1 MALTV
6 VKIGGNV
13 IDNAEALDAF
23 VHDFACLPFPKILV
37 HGGGK
42 LATHLSQRLGIETR
56 MVQGRRITDRETLD
70 VVTMVY
76 AGLVNKTIVAKL
88 QAEGCNAVGLS
99 GADANV
105 IPATKRNPEPVD
117 YGYVGDIHADEVNVS
132 FIKTLLDSGITP
144 VFCALTHDGKGSMLN
159 SNADS
164 VASSVAVSM
173 SKKMPVDLIFC
184 FELLGVMR
192 NIEDEDSLVPEIDEA
207 VYARLR
213 EEGIVQKGMIPKIDN
228 AFSAIR
234 QGVERVVIKFSGN
247 LNEPV
252 GTVIK
257 L

>member
-13 IDNAEALDAF
+13 IDNSEALDAF
-23 VHDFACLPFPKILV
+23 VHDFAQLPSPKILV

-42 LATHLSQRLGIETR
+42 LATHLSQRLGIETH
-56 MVQGRRITDRETLD
+56 MVNGRRITDRETLD

-88 QAEGCNAVGLS
+88 QKEGCNAIGLS
-99 GADANV
+99 GADANI
-105 IPATKRNPEPVD
+105 IPAVKRPPQPID
-117 YGYVGDIHADEVNVS
+117 YGYVGDIHAEQINATA
-132 FIKTLLDSGITP
+132 IQTLMDAGITP

-164 VASSVAVSM
+164 VASAIAVAM
-173 SKKMPVDLIFC
+173 SRLMPVDLVYC
-184 FELLGVMR
+184 FELPGVMR
-192 NIEDEDSLVPEIDEA
+192 NVEDKDSLIPAIDEDI
-207 VYARLR
+207 YRQLR
-213 EEGIVQKGMIPKIDN
+213 QEGIVQKGMIPKIDN

-234 QGVERVVIKFSGN
+234 QGVNQVVIKHAAN
-247 LNEPV
+247 LNKPL

>member
-23 VHDFACLPFPKILV
+23 VHDFACLSSPKILV

-117 YGYVGDIHADEVNVS
+117 YGYVGDIHADEMNVS

-213 EEGIVQKGMIPKIDN
+213 EEGIVQKGIIPKIDN

-234 QGVERVVIKFSGN
+234 QGVERVVIKSSGN

>member
-23 VHDFACLPFPKILV
+23 VHDFACLSSPKILV

-234 QGVERVVIKFSGN
+234 QGVERVVIKSSGN

>member
-23 VHDFACLPFPKILV
+23 VHDFACLPSPKILV

-234 QGVERVVIKFSGN
+234 QGVERVVIKSSGN

>member
-23 VHDFACLPFPKILV
+23 VHDFACLSSPKILV

>member
-23 VHDFACLPFPKILV
+23 VHDFASLPSPKILV

-42 LATHLSQRLGIETR
+42 LATHLSQRLGIETH
-56 MVQGRRITDRETLD
+56 MVNGRRITDRETLD

-88 QAEGCNAVGLS
+88 QAEGCHAIGLS

-105 IPATKRNPEPVD
+105 IPAVRRNPEPVD
-117 YGYVGDIHADEVNVS
+117 YGYVGDINADEVNVS
-132 FIKTLLDSGITP
+132 FIKTLLDSGVTP

-173 SKKMPVDLIFC
+173 SKKMPVDLVYC

-234 QGVERVVIKFSGN
+234 QGVDRVVIKSSRN